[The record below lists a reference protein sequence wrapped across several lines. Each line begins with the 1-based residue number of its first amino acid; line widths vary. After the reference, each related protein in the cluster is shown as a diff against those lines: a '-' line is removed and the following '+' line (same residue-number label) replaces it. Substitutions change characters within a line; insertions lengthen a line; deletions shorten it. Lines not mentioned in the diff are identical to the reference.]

1 MKKLVLISLIFFG
14 VQHQLFSQILKGIGV
29 FGALTD
35 SRNRYRNVDAGS
47 RQFTSSDL
55 ATNPN
60 YYFSNYIGAE
70 KISWGAGIFAEF
82 SRNDAARWQT
92 EIAYIKKG
100 SKEKDMTDPLTGA
113 RDGGFGV
120 NRYTYIQWNNYLKF
134 FNGLGLYSNWY
145 WMIGIRAEF
154 NLINSSPMNSP
165 YSSPGKIWAS
175 GDLGAG
181 MEFPLIRKINWFVEE
196 HWNQDIYNLKKNSS
210 VSRRLRCFETR
221 IGLVYRPRR
230 KSIDD
235 CNAPKYRG
243 PAY

>member
-1 MKKLVLISLIFFG
+1 MKKIYLIVIVLMLA
-14 VQHQLFSQILKGIGV
+14 QTPAFSQFLKGIGV

-35 SRNRYRNVDAGS
+35 SRNRYRNADAGS
-47 RQFTSSDL
+47 RQFTASDL

-60 YYFSNYIGAE
+60 FYFSNYIGAE

-82 SRNDAARWQT
+82 SRRDGPRWQT
-92 EIAYIKKG
+92 EIGYIKKG
-100 SKEKDMTDPLTGA
+100 SKEKNVTDLFSGA

-134 FNGLGLYSNWY
+134 FNDFGYASQWY
-145 WMIGIRAEF
+145 WMVGIRAEY
-154 NLINSSPMNSP
+154 NLISSSPMNSP
-165 YSSPGKIWAS
+165 YSTPGKIWAS
-175 GDLGAG
+175 GDLGVG
-181 MEFPLIRKINWFVEE
+181 FEFPFIRKINWFVEE

-230 KSIDD
+230 RSIDD